1 MMSLSDDMQDLF
13 DPVIQD
19 ITQLV
24 GQQVRDAK
32 SNNAAKIDVIPC
44 QLEKS
49 HEAMLTF
56 TSSVLFSLGDLEN
69 RHTCSRS
76 LENGV
81 DEMEESR

>member
-1 MMSLSDDMQDLF
+1 MSFSDDMQDLF

-32 SNNAAKIDVIPC
+32 RNKASKTDVISCQLAKI
-44 QLEKS
+44 LEV
-49 HEAMLTF
+49 MLTF

-76 LENGV
+76 LGNGV
-81 DEMEESR
+81 DEMEELR